1 MKHSTLLLSLFFT
14 STFLAQSPWTQEK
27 GRFFTNLSYSTI
39 SNYNTLFG
47 DPDYH
52 TERTISD
59 RTFQLYGEYGLSEK
73 TSIIFSI
80 PLKSIETG
88 ASTFAPP
95 YLPITTANTETSFG
109 NIKLG
114 IKHNF
119 YNDGWVLSGQFN
131 IDTNTGKYDVSSGI
145 RTGYDAWSFTPL
157 FLAGKSFGK
166 NFFQSFIG
174 ADIRTNDYSSNF
186 KIGGEFGRK
195 ITQNIWLIGF
205 LDVSKSFNNGN
216 VVLPQ
221 ENLFTGLYVN
231 NQEWVAYGL
240 KGILEFCDFG
250 LTAGIGS
257 AFSGNNVPKKVA
269 FSFGIFNRF

>member
-1 MKHSTLLLSLFFT
+1 MKHSTLLLTLFFT
-14 STFLAQSPWTQEK
+14 STFFAQSPWTQEK
-27 GRFFTNLSYSTI
+27 GRFFTNLSFSTI
-39 SNYNTLFG
+39 SGYNTLFG
-47 DPDYH
+47 DPNYN

-73 TSIIFSI
+73 TSLLFSI

-88 ASTFAPP
+88 APTAGTNFV
-95 YLPITTANTETSFG
+95 PITTANSETSFG
-109 NIKLG
+109 NINLG

-131 IDTNTGKYDVSSGI
+131 VDANTGKYDAASGI

-166 NFFQSFIG
+166 NYFQSFIG

-186 KIGGEFGRK
+186 KIGGELGRK

-205 LDVSKSFNNGN
+205 VDVSKSFNNGN
-216 VVLPQ
+216 VILPQ
-221 ENLFTGLYVN
+221 ENILTGLYVN
-231 NQEWVAYGL
+231 NQEYAAYGL
-240 KGILEFCDFG
+240 KGILEFSDFG
-250 LTAGIGS
+250 VTASFGS
-257 AFSGNNVPKKVA
+257 AFSGNNVPQKTA